1 MKSLSDLWDS
11 ILARLSGELSDMTIK
26 TWFDEITV
34 VTMEDSALVLHCSNP
49 FKKNTVEARFLPHI
63 KAALKDIFSTDLE
76 VKILSD
82 EQLAAYHGVAPD
94 RPGNLFDSDAFT
106 FETYVVGP
114 QNKLAYAAAKAVAE
128 KPAEG
133 FNPLFIYGESG
144 LGKTHLL
151 YAIAH
156 LMRSRRPESRIVYI
170 KGDDFTNELVSSIR
184 ENRNAEFREKYRQAD
199 ILLVDDLTKMEPK
212 AVYFEGT
219 LVAENKRLLQ
229 ACRVSDYPD
238 WIKDTVHFKKPI
250 TAASFRCFSKDPKAK
265 ETTAHV
271 IGLIDVQII
280 NHDLIR
286 TLPVKQGEIQRDLS
300 QDILKQAVVERYGK
314 TGGVGVGFVQGFT
327 LKKGALAYSMSHD
340 HHNIVTVGVSDSDM
354 AVAVNEVARLHGGLA
369 VVCDGNVMDSMCL
382 PIGGLMSECGADEVM
397 RLLDG
402 MNEAV
407 RQLGCQ
413 MPAPFMTL
421 SFISLPT
428 VPELGLTDMGLVDV
442 LGHRL
447 IDVETQGND

>member
-1 MKSLSDLWDS
+1 M
-11 ILARLSGELSDMTIK
+11 
-26 TWFDEITV
+26 
-34 VTMEDSALVLHCSNP
+34 
-49 FKKNTVEARFLPHI
+49 
-63 KAALKDIFSTDLE
+63 
-76 VKILSD
+76 
-82 EQLAAYHGVAPD
+82 
-94 RPGNLFDSDAFT
+94 
-106 FETYVVGP
+106 
-114 QNKLAYAAAKAVAE
+114 
-128 KPAEG
+128 
-133 FNPLFIYGESG
+133 
-144 LGKTHLL
+144 
-151 YAIAH
+151 
-156 LMRSRRPESRIVYI
+156 
-170 KGDDFTNELVSSIR
+170 
-184 ENRNAEFREKYRQAD
+184 
-199 ILLVDDLTKMEPK
+199 
-212 AVYFEGT
+212 
-219 LVAENKRLLQ
+219 
-229 ACRVSDYPD
+229 
-238 WIKDTVHFKKPI
+238 
-250 TAASFRCFSKDPKAK
+250 
-265 ETTAHV
+265 
-271 IGLIDVQII
+271 QII

-300 QDILKQAVVERYGK
+300 QDILKLAVVERYGK

-447 IDVETQGND
+447 IDVETQGNDMISRPTSPASSLPPFSIAMPASPTAPAPI